1 MFEHIGKAVG
11 SLVHMYAE
19 EREQWRAVMCSEL
32 LQAANKNML
41 QSRRVAIN
49 GMCSWKKRASALA
62 FWSEALS
69 SWGHVRQK
77 AAGRYKHLRYS
88 FLEEDTMKNK
98 QEECLTCLSA
108 WQAAAEWSRA
118 RPSLYEDWG
127 RLGNHRNVKQH
138 PACSFGTCRSNPVC
152 LSAELTPH
160 PMPCRLCAC
169 VVFHCTPYKTLLNIL
184 RPWTIAIPW
193 HHNISASTNFLGFS
207 CAIGESKCVVNILTY
222 IEL

>member
-1 MFEHIGKAVG
+1 MLLRVFMFEHIEKAVG

-19 EREQWRAVMCSEL
+19 ECEQWRAVMCSEL

-41 QSRRVAIN
+41 QSRRVAVN

-98 QEECLTCLSA
+98 QECLTCLSA
-108 WQAAAEWSRA
+108 WQAAAERSRA

-127 RLGNHRNVKQH
+127 RLWFGSWQPQKCETASSLRLWHLQVKPSVLECRAYSSSYAMQALCVCGLSLH
-138 PACSFGTCRSNPVC
+138 PIQNFVEYFET
-152 LSAELTPH
+152 LDHFH
-160 PMPCRLCAC
+160 PL
-169 VVFHCTPYKTLLNIL
+169 
-184 RPWTIAIPW
+184 
-193 HHNISASTNFLGFS
+193 AS
-207 CAIGESKCVVNILTY
+207 
-222 IEL
+222 